1 MNQLDEYTTEQLEAV
16 AGLYRSNE
24 WKLVQDYIATVYD
37 SKNNLM
43 ATETE
48 QVEGTKGFL
57 KGLVF
62 VGSLGNWCEQILE
75 ARKNPEIPSNEL
87 EL

>member
-1 MNQLDEYTTEQLEAV
+1 MKQLDNYTNDQLEAV
-16 AGLYRSNE
+16 AGMYRSNE
-24 WKLVQDYIATVYD
+24 WQLVQDYLATVYD

-43 ATETE
+43 ATEKE
-48 QVEGTKGFL
+48 SVDETKGFL

-62 VGSLGNWCEQILE
+62 AGSLGSWCEQILE
-75 ARKNPEIPSNEL
+75 SRKNPDSLSNEL